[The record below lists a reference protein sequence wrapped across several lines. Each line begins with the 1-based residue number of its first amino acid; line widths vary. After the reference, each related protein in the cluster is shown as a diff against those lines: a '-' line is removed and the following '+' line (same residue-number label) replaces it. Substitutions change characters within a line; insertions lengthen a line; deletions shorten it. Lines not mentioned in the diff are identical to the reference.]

1 MADERDELDA
11 STDFMTLVDD
21 EGNEH
26 MFDVLDAVETD
37 DARYLAMVPRYEDP
51 QEQLESD
58 DELVIMK
65 VLTDEEGEYLEAIED
80 EAEFNHI
87 SAIFT
92 ERLQEDYDILY
103 PDEEQAEEE

>member
-51 QEQLESD
+51 PGAA
-58 DELVIMK
+58 
-65 VLTDEEGEYLEAIED
+65 GE
-80 EAEFNHI
+80 
-87 SAIFT
+87 
-92 ERLQEDYDILY
+92 R
-103 PDEEQAEEE
+103 